1 MSPASINLIRKKA
14 WWWSCKDRNM

>member
-1 MSPASINLIRKKA
+1 MQPASFDLIRKKA